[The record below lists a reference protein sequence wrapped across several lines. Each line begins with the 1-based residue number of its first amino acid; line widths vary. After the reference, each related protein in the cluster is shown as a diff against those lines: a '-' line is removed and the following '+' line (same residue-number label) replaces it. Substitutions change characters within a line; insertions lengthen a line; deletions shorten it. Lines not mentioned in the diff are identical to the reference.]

1 MDWSHLG
8 LARRPFWP
16 AVDTGSYF
24 PAASHEA
31 ALAGVAAAFARREA
45 AALVLGA
52 PGLGKSLLTRLWLE
66 RLPEST
72 PRVVLANLQANRA
85 ADLLQAI
92 LFDLNLPYLGLGE
105 QELRLAVTEQLL
117 VQAAQDSPLVLV
129 VDEAQN
135 LGPAALEELRLL
147 GNIESHGGAALFTLL
162 ASQSPLNGNHGFSQR
177 LGAECEL
184 ESLTVEESAAYL
196 GHQVKHAGGDLY
208 ELFDGEAV
216 TLLTGSCR
224 GVPRLLNRA
233 ATLAAELARQGESE
247 TIDVEA
253 AMEAVGRLGL
263 DEPEPD
269 TLVMKPRKRSR
280 KAA

>member
-1 MDWSHLG
+1 VDWSHFG

-24 PAASHEA
+24 ASASHEA
-31 ALAGVAAAFARREA
+31 ALAGANAAFHRREA
-45 AALVLGA
+45 AALIHGG
-52 PGLGKSLLTRLWLE
+52 PGLGKSLLARLWLE

-72 PRVVLANLQANRA
+72 PRVVLANLQAHRA
-85 ADLLQAI
+85 SDLLQAI
-92 LFDLNLPYLGLGE
+92 LFDLNLPYAGLGE

-117 VQAAQDSPLVLV
+117 AQAAQDSPLVLV

-162 ASQSPLNGNHGFSQR
+162 ASQTPLEGNHGFTQR

-184 ESLTVEESAAYL
+184 EPLTVDESAAYL
-196 GHQVKHAGGDLY
+196 GHQLKRGGGDLF

-216 TLLTGSCR
+216 TLLAGSCR
-224 GVPRLLNRA
+224 GVPRILNRA
-233 ATLAAELARQGESE
+233 ATLAAELARSGEAE

-269 TLVMKPRKRSR
+269 TLAIKPKRTR